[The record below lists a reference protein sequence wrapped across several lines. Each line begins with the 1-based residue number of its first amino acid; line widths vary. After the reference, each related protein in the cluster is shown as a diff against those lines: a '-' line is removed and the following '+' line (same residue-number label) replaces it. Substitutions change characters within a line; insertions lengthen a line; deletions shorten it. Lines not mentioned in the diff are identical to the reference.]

1 MPRILRWLL
10 PRLTVSIVVV
20 VLILVGLE
28 LVVRNLDLVMD
39 STQLGP
45 SPMNNS
51 AYDAACFRSSL
62 TRGWEAVPGKC
73 GHNEWGMY
81 GDYPHAKADGVYRIL
96 VLGDSIADQRTWVN
110 QMEARLRGL
119 APGKKIEVWNA
130 GVPGYD
136 TCTELQVLNE
146 QGLALKPDLVLVQF
160 CLNDYLV
167 ASTVVPLDDGRI
179 RVHAG
184 ETVTDLPR
192 WVLSSRLLTY
202 GVVSLGF
209 MSSYAHHDVAPEERH
224 LTNSWRCFA
233 SMKLQLEAQ
242 GGRLA
247 TAIFPAFI
255 TGEAKT
261 PQEKLATG
269 GVIGGHKE
277 GEARVKMFMEKLK
290 VSHVELRKAFE
301 GLGPLEG
308 YREAKNDIWHPNRH
322 GQHII
327 GEALSKALAPVVRGE
342 LKRGGTSLPFTMDKE
357 AAIKPPQIPG
367 PMDSA
372 GTKRGPGAGPGPG
385 PGPGPGQGPG
395 QGSQGQPPPPQDKP
409 QGGR

>member
-1 MPRILRWLL
+1 MRRFLRWLL
-10 PRLTVSIVVV
+10 PRLTVSLVVMA
-20 VLILVGLE
+20 LILVGLE
-28 LVVRNLDLVMD
+28 LVVRNLDLVLD

-73 GHNEWGMY
+73 GHNAWGMY
-81 GDYPHAKADGVYRIL
+81 GDYPHARADGVYRIL

-110 QMEARLRGL
+110 QMEAHLRKL
-119 APGKKIEVWNA
+119 APGKKLEVWNA

-146 QGLALKPDLVLVQF
+146 AGLALKPDLVLVQF

-202 GVVSLGF
+202 GVVTLGVF
-209 MSSYAHHDVAPEERH
+209 SSYINPHIAPEEQH

-261 PQEKLATG
+261 ELEKLATG

-277 GEARVKMFMEKLK
+277 GEARVKMFMEELN

-308 YREAKNDIWHPNRH
+308 YREADNDIWHPNRH

-327 GEALSKALAPVVRGE
+327 GEALGKALAPIVRGE
-342 LKRGGTSLPFTMDKE
+342 QKQGGAALPFTMDRE
-357 AAIKPPQIPG
+357 AAARPPLSAG
-367 PMDSA
+367 PMDNA
-372 GTKRGPGAGPGPG
+372 GTKRGPGPG
-385 PGPGPGQGPG
+385 PGPGPERGQGA
-395 QGSQGQPPPPQDKP
+395 PPPPGSGK
-409 QGGR
+409 